1 MVPPHPLQPAG
12 RGEARPA
19 AHGGGQRAHRDR
31 TQRQDLP
38 RHSLQVGKLIA
49 FLVICLVIISGWPAF
64 LAADPAFP
72 REGANPKEGRHQ
84 PIFCPNQENQENWR
98 VCDQNFTI

>member
-1 MVPPHPLQPAG
+1 MVPADPLQSAG

-49 FLVICLVIISGWPAF
+49 FLRICFVIISGWHPF
-64 LAADPAFP
+64 SYKLLY
-72 REGANPKEGRHQ
+72 
-84 PIFCPNQENQENWR
+84 FC
-98 VCDQNFTI
+98 VK